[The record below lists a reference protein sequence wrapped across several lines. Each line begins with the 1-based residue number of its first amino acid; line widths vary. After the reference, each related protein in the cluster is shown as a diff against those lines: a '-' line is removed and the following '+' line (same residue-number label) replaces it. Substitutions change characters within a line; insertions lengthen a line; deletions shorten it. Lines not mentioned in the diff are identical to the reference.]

1 MLSAA
6 VVCSNP
12 WNLEASNIAL
22 QRTWLGSEVYSK
34 TMGTSMK
41 RLFEESDLS
50 ILSIGKPLADKRL
63 VTSMRYHRILVS
75 TSRGSVT

>member
-12 WNLEASNIAL
+12 WNLETSNMAL

-41 RLFEESDLS
+41 RLFEESDLQS
-50 ILSIGKPLADKRL
+50 ILSRPPWLI
-63 VTSMRYHRILVS
+63 TE
-75 TSRGSVT
+75 